1 MAIVVRAALAAALLV
16 WLVPHAQAQM
26 LPRGSY
32 LRTCPEASVYR
43 GRLTAVCRRRDGS
56 FQQFS
61 LADVGPEADSV
72 DEDCKDVEDNRQGF
86 LRTQ

>member
-1 MAIVVRAALAAALLV
+1 MTPASALASLRSANASAA
-16 WLVPHAQAQM
+16 ATF
-26 LPRGSY
+26 Y
-32 LRTCPEASVYR
+32 ASPFARSSSLSVAAAP
-43 GRLTAVCRRRDGS
+43 GVGI
-56 FQQFS
+56 S